1 MQQSLLPHQI
11 DLWVEPFAGS
21 SAVALALEGVG
32 RPPFTYQ
39 GGKSSLAEP
48 TLSALRLREGGRAR
62 RYLLNDLGP
71 VIRFYRALKSDANAV
86 ARCVE
91 GTPEGRAGYT
101 ALMAAPVPEDP
112 FRFAAAYACLQASSV
127 LGKPPNIRDGR
138 WRCAGYAAVSTA
150 ASACGFRVRLNPR
163 ALSKRLRAVGARLER
178 MPADFVQGDAVAI
191 FADGVPPRT
200 VVYIDPPYRGTTRYL
215 HHASRADVIDMAG
228 KWVERGA
235 VVAIAEAEAL
245 QMDGGRIV
253 ELQRQDRRGLIP
265 GRREFLTIL
274 GE

>member
-1 MQQSLLPHQI
+1 M
-11 DLWVEPFAGS
+11 
-21 SAVALALEGVG
+21 
-32 RPPFTYQ
+32 
-39 GGKSSLAEP
+39 
-48 TLSALRLREGGRAR
+48 
-62 RYLLNDLGP
+62 
-71 VIRFYRALKSDANAV
+71 
-86 ARCVE
+86 
-91 GTPEGRAGYT
+91 
-101 ALMAAPVPEDP
+101 
-112 FRFAAAYACLQASSV
+112 
-127 LGKPPNIRDGR
+127 
-138 WRCAGYAAVSTA
+138 
-150 ASACGFRVRLNPR
+150 
-163 ALSKRLRAVGARLER
+163 RAVGARLER